1 MYKFAIACLLLVYLF
16 TTKKLKENIAKGTT
30 DPRVEFFLF
39 LYVSVSELTV
49 CTALVTKVSAAL
61 LPDDTNR
68 NCLVVY

>member
-30 DPRVEFFLF
+30 DPRVEFFC
-39 LYVSVSELTV
+39 LYVSLSELTF
-49 CTALVTKVSAAL
+49 CTAMVTKVSAAL